1 MLEMPVFFVSSN
13 IPLGPHKL
21 RSPVVGNRDEK
32 TKQKSERTEMASITL
47 PEIATIKNRIP
58 SIDFRELLKT
68 YVIFCVC
75 WQLLYTFV
83 QACLKWFQVSN
94 TKLLGFGRSYVCST
108 VNAIIS
114 SLCGAYIY
122 FQIHDDSVLCKYFF
136 IGCVDSSLVNFT
148 ITSCASLSAYFTMD
162 LIGILFTYPRSKAET
177 GAATV
182 IHHSIFLLC
191 GIIGSVFYLTPYI
204 YALLNL
210 CEISTIPLNVRW
222 FTINTGNG
230 NSKLY
235 WIASYTF
242 VLSFVVFRIL
252 VYGFS
257 LLEVILHYD
266 EIQQHMQDLAHEH
279 GIKIWSTLI
288 MFALVFLGWLLQLYW
303 FINGILPLL
312 FRAGKKKKKN

>member
-1 MLEMPVFFVSSN
+1 MY
-13 IPLGPHKL
+13 HQ
-21 RSPVVGNRDEK
+21 NRYQK
-32 TKQKSERTEMASITL
+32 T
-47 PEIATIKNRIP
+47 EIATIKNNDPKYRLSGVAEDIRN
-58 SIDFRELLKT
+58 ILCLLAT
-68 YVIFCVC
+68 ALHVC
-75 WQLLYTFV
+75 ASVASNGF
-83 QACLKWFQVSN
+83 KFQIQ
-94 TKLLGFGRSYVCST
+94 KLLGFGRSYVCST

-114 SLCGAYIY
+114 SLCGAYIC

-136 IGCVDSSLVNFT
+136 IGCVDSSLINFT

-182 IHHSIFLLC
+182 IHHSIFLAC

-242 VLSFVVFRIL
+242 VLSFMAFRII

-266 EIQQHMQDLAHEH
+266 EIQQHMQDLTHEH

-303 FINGILPLL
+303 FRNGILPLL
-312 FRAGKKKKKN
+312 FRGGKKKKY